1 MDLAKKAMFKAEI
14 DGLKSVLSGVSAMTG
29 QLNQAAFPVMGP
41 MVTVPTLPIAGSI
54 IQNQNEVIRQLMG
67 LIDRIV
73 DEI

>member
-1 MDLAKKAMFKAEI
+1 MDLAKKSMFKAEI

-29 QLNQAAFPVMGP
+29 QLNQAAFTVMGP
-41 MVTVPTLPIAGSI
+41 MGTVPTLPIAGSI

-67 LIDRIV
+67 LIDRLV